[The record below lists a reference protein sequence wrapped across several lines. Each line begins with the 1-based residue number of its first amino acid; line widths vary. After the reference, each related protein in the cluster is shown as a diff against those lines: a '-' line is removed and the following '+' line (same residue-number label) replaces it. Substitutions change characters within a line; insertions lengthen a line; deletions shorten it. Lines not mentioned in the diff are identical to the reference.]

1 MKEITEIYKPLLDKA
16 TTEDAIELIKSTFTA
31 ELSKELKLKK
41 VSAPMIVLQGTGIN
55 DDLNGTERAV
65 KFPILDMKDQIGEIV
80 HSLAKWKRLRL
91 KDYNVPVG
99 QGILTDMRALRPD
112 ETFTP
117 LHSIFVDQWD
127 WERTILPEQRNL
139 ETLKETVKKIYKAIK
154 AVEKV
159 VHEAY
164 PQITPTLPEEITF
177 IHAED
182 LLAKYPNLPVKKRE
196 AEVAKQFGAV
206 FIIGIGGPLK
216 NGEPHDGRAPDY
228 DDWTTETAP
237 GYKGMNGDIVVWNT
251 ALQQEFELSSMG
263 IRVSKEVLEK
273 QLKHSNCENRK
284 DLYFHKQLLS
294 GNLFESCGGGI
305 GQSRLCMFL
314 LKKKHIG
321 EVQVSIWPDEM
332 RNAYKEKG
340 IDLF

>member
-1 MKEITEIYKPLLDKA
+1 M
-16 TTEDAIELIKSTFTA
+16 
-31 ELSKELKLKK
+31 
-41 VSAPMIVLQGTGIN
+41 
-55 DDLNGTERAV
+55 
-65 KFPILDMKDQIGEIV
+65 
-80 HSLAKWKRLRL
+80 AKWKRLRL
-91 KDYNVPVG
+91 KDYNIPVG
-99 QGILTDMRALRPD
+99 HGIVTDMRALRPD

-139 ETLKETVKKIYKAIK
+139 ETLKETVKKIYNALKATEK
-154 AVEKV
+154 A

-164 PQITPTLPEEITF
+164 PHITPTLPEEITF
-177 IHAED
+177 IQAED

-332 RNAYKEKG
+332 RKAYKEQG